1 MSKGHINID
10 QAKLEARSA
19 EMQYSVI
26 TLKKPEF
33 NYVSGAAALAV
44 VTNAFASCCIQ
55 YHLLLLLLIRII
67 EGNDVK

>member
-1 MSKGHINID
+1 
-10 QAKLEARSA
+10 
-19 EMQYSVI
+19 MQYSVI